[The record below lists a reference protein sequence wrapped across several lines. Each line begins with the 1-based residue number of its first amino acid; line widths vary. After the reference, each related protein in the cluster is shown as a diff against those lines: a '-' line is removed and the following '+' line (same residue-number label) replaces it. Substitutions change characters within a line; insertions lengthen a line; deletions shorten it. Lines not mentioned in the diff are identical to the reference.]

1 MSDKQIAEQ
10 DSVVEVDQNDGRGFQ
25 PVEGL
30 TEQVSQLSVRE
41 ANANADEEEDDLA
54 NLPKNV
60 LLRLDALRKLQEA
73 QAEVEEE
80 FEKERKALELKY
92 EKLYQPF
99 YKQRAE
105 IVSGTKE
112 VEAVTS
118 AASEPQEADAAE
130 TGEDVKG
137 VPGFWLRAFMN
148 HSVLADLIQERD
160 LPAFEFL
167 TDVHSVSHEEDNG
180 FKLTFEF
187 YENPFFSNK
196 TLTKEY
202 DIGDASEMGEAVLR
216 NVTGTVIEWKEG
228 KNLCEVTKKVK
239 QRAKGGKGD
248 TRVVSRTEPCESF
261 FQFFTPVEMPSEED
275 DEDVSRCE
283 LFKRADEMIMRQLS
297 GDFEIGFTI
306 HETII
311 PQALLWFTG
320 EAIEDDSDYDP
331 EDDDDYE
338 ESDEE
343 SDDSGDD
350 SRKPRRG
357 KKKFPALEGG
367 LDASEKPP
375 ECKNQ

>member
-1 MSDKQIAEQ
+1 MAEQ
-10 DSVVEVDQNDGRGFQ
+10 DSVVELDQNDGRGFQ
-25 PVEGL
+25 PVEEV
-30 TEQVSQLSVRE
+30 TEQVAQLNV
-41 ANANADEEEDDLA
+41 AGADEEEEDDLA

-92 EKLYQPF
+92 EKLYKPF
-99 YKQRAE
+99 YQQRAE
-105 IVSGTKE
+105 IVSGAKE
-112 VEAVTS
+112 VEAVT
-118 AASEPQEADAAE
+118 AAAAEPQEGDAEA
-130 TGEDVKG
+130 EDVKG

-187 YENPFFSNK
+187 AENPFFANK

-228 KNLCEVTKKVK
+228 QNLCEVTKKVK
-239 QRAKGGKGD
+239 QRAKGGKGE
-248 TRVVSRTEPCESF
+248 TRVVNRTEPCESF

-275 DEDVSRCE
+275 DEDS
-283 LFKRADEMIMRQLS
+283 EMIMRQLS

-320 EAIEDDSDYDP
+320 EAVEDDSDYDP
-331 EDDDDYE
+331 EEDEDYE
-338 ESDEE
+338 DSDED

-350 SRKPRRG
+350 APKPRRG

-367 LDASEKPP
+367 ANSTEKPP